1 VCSFERTQ
9 GLTDDYWDIDTVYQR
24 MEQRILKAY
33 SEAVAT
39 AKELD
44 THSIRNGA
52 WVNALRKISKA
63 IKLRGW
69 V

>member
-1 VCSFERTQ
+1 
-9 GLTDDYWDIDTVYQR
+9 
-24 MEQRILKAY
+24 
-33 SEAVAT
+33 VAT

-44 THSIRNGA
+44 TDSIRNGA